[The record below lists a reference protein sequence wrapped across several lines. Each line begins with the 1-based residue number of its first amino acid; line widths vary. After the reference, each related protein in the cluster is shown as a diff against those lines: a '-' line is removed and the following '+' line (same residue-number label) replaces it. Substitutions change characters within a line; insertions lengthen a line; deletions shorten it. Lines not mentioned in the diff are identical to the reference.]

1 LFVEDAAESE
11 QLDLALVRADGW
23 REVKIYNE
31 LIRSGETEAMNLYYR
46 GYGYQMAGDI
56 NWRSTTTMPVWQWT
70 QPTTL
75 FACSGRAPKNCL
87 ILIQS
92 INQSMNE

>member
-1 LFVEDAAESE
+1 M
-11 QLDLALVRADGW
+11 DLALVRADGW

-46 GYGYQMAGDI
+46 GYGYQMAGRYQLAIDDYDACLAMDPA
-56 NWRSTTTMPVWQWT
+56 NDFVR
-70 QPTTL
+70 L
-75 FACSGRAPKNCL
+75 FRARAEELLNTYP
-87 ILIQS
+87 